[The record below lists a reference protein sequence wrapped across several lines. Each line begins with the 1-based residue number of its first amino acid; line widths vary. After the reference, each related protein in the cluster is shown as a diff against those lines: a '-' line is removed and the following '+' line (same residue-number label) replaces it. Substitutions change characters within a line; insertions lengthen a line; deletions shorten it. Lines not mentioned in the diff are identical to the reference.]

1 MIDTILIDPHELE
14 LALRHAHMAS
24 VLARGNAALASGDD
38 ISLALF
44 GEVREAISAFQDAR
58 DLYLAVHERVRSKFQ
73 GLLEG
78 AS

>member
-1 MIDTILIDPHELE
+1 MTILVDPHELE
-14 LALRHAHMAS
+14 LALRHARMVH
-24 VLARGNAALASGDD
+24 VLARGNAAFASGSD

-44 GEVREAISAFQDAR
+44 DEVREAISAFRDAC
-58 DLYLAVHERVRSKFQ
+58 DLYLVVHERVRSKFQ